1 MTGADLSDGR
11 ASIAICKIIRRM
23 AQLKCKDSPD
33 VAQLCVEGRGGRG
46 DWLRLVLAFVFVVA
60 KVRTL
65 APVPPNGSEFS
76 DSFLLAE

>member
-1 MTGADLSDGR
+1 
-11 ASIAICKIIRRM
+11 M

-60 KVRTL
+60 KVREEFTL
-65 APVPPNGSEFS
+65 APVPPSASEFS